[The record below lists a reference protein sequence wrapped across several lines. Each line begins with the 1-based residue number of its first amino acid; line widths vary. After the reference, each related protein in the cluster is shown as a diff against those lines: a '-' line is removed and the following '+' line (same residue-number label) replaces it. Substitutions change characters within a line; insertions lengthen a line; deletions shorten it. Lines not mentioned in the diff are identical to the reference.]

1 MTLSWRG
8 CPVRARIQV
17 ARVRSCAWRFGT
29 LRYAERVFAGIPEGM
44 VLDRKLFGHRIW
56 LEVGRSSVQQLLA
69 LDGERFIAER
79 ALVVSLL
86 SPGMTFVDVGA
97 NIGYYMLLAQRS
109 VGKRGMIICIEPD
122 EANLR
127 ELSRQ
132 IKGNDLT
139 NVVVL
144 PVAAGAEDKEARL
157 EPGINARVRA
167 DGSGTGEVRLRR
179 LDSLLDAPVDVL
191 KIDVEGYEGHVLD
204 GAAEL
209 LRRWRPALF
218 LEVHPQLLD
227 GPYSVESV
235 LEVVLGLGGTIE
247 VYTGAR
253 PTSTL
258 AKVKARYVRGRAV
271 QRSDLA
277 SLIRACQ
284 SGQQRDP
291 FWVVRRTS

>member
-1 MTLSWRG
+1 
-8 CPVRARIQV
+8 
-17 ARVRSCAWRFGT
+17 
-29 LRYAERVFAGIPEGM
+29 M

-79 ALVVSLL
+79 ALVESLL

-144 PVAAGAEDKEARL
+144 PVAAGAEDREARL

-235 LEVVLGLGGTIE
+235 LGVVLGLGGTIE
-247 VYTGAR
+247 VYTDAR

-271 QRSDLA
+271 QRSELA